1 MTQQVTIPNTT
12 VHHMRATSSGYDYQ
26 IDVQV
31 PLSYSTSDKR
41 YPVLYLLDS
50 NWYFPMVTSIVQTM
64 MIIPATH
71 YVQEMIIV
79 GIGYKTT
86 DVAMQTGL
94 RSRDYTPSVNE
105 EIVASMR
112 DILPWAKIENTSGE
126 AADFLTFIRD
136 EVIPLIDNTYRT
148 DPNTRIGHG
157 HSFGGLFMLYT
168 LFNKPDTFHR
178 YIAASPSIWWDDKII
193 LKHEQAYADTQS
205 DLPRTLYLVAGT
217 DELGILTNAAAL
229 VAKLKSRNYLGLDLQ
244 YEFMEGEIHS
254 SIVARTF
261 VNGLRTLLKVS
272 E

>member
-1 MTQQVTIPNTT
+1 MTQQVTIPNTHVYKMT
-12 VHHMRATSSGYDYQ
+12 ATGSGYDYQ

-31 PLSYSTSDKR
+31 PLSYDTSDKQ
-41 YPVLYLLDS
+41 YPVLFILDS

-64 MIIPATH
+64 MIIPTKH

-79 GIGYKTT
+79 GIGYETT
-86 DVAMQTGL
+86 DAAMQTGL
-94 RSRDYTPSVNE
+94 RSRDYTPSVND
-105 EIVASMR
+105 EIVASMQA
-112 DILPWAKIENTSGE
+112 ILPWAKIENTSGE
-126 AADFLTFIRD
+126 AADFLNFIRD
-136 EVIPLIDNTYRT
+136 DLIPFIDTTYRT
-148 DPNTRIGHG
+148 DPNTHIAHG

-168 LFNKPDTFHR
+168 LFNKPDTFNC

-193 LKHEQAYADTQS
+193 LKHEQSYADTHN
-205 DLPRTLYLVAGT
+205 DLRRTIYLVAGT
-217 DELGILTNAAAL
+217 DELGILTDAAAL

-261 VNGLRTLLKVS
+261 VNGLRSLLKVR

>member
-1 MTQQVTIPNTT
+1 
-12 VHHMRATSSGYDYQ
+12 
-26 IDVQV
+26 
-31 PLSYSTSDKR
+31 
-41 YPVLYLLDS
+41 
-50 NWYFPMVTSIVQTM
+50 M
-64 MIIPATH
+64 MIIPSTQ

-79 GIGYKTT
+79 GIGYETT

-94 RSRDYTPSVNE
+94 RSRDYTPSVND

-112 DILPWAKIENTSGE
+112 AILPWTEIENTSGE
-126 AADFLTFIRD
+126 AADFLSFIRD
-136 EVIPLIDNTYRT
+136 DVIPFIDTTYRS

-193 LKHEQAYADTQS
+193 LKHEQAYADTHN
-205 DLPRTLYLVAGT
+205 DLPTILHLIAGT
-217 DELGILTNAAAL
+217 DELGILTDAAAL

-261 VNGLRTLLKVS
+261 VNGLRTLLKVR